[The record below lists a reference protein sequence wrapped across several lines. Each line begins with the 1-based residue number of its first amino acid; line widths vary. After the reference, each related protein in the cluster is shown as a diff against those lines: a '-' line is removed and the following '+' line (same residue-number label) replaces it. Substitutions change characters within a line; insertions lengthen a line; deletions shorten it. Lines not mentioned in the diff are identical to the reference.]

1 MCKNMLRSV
10 ELRLRDELVRLD
22 VLLNSSLSSLDYFLP
37 LSLFRNCSETVDSS
51 LQSNFL
57 PLLLR
62 LRHLS
67 LFLSVVSRSR
77 KDFHSN
83 RFTICSFSL
92 QKRLNFL
99 SLVVA
104 LYPICFRNEYNSTYF
119 NSFAF
124 SSPSRSNLFS
134 TFLTFAKCS
143 FLRIFLSQE

>member
-1 MCKNMLRSV
+1 MGKNMLRSV
-10 ELRLRDELVRLD
+10 ELCFRDELVRLD

-37 LSLFRNCSETVDSS
+37 LNLFRNCSETVDSS

-57 PLLLR
+57 PSLLR

-67 LFLSVVSRSR
+67 LFLSVFSRSR
-77 KDFHSN
+77 KGFHSN

>member
-1 MCKNMLRSV
+1 MGKNMLRSV
-10 ELRLRDELVRLD
+10 ELCFRDELVRLD